1 MMAAKQ
7 NLLSGSPEVPVIKKE
22 ILSVQVYRILKDMI
36 ANHRFSPGSRLNVE
50 NLTKEL
56 GVSRTP
62 IWEAM
67 RRLEQEGLLETI
79 PNRGVF
85 MKEMTLP
92 MALKLYQVREVLEG
106 LAGRL
111 AAAQTDENKLRRME
125 ECLEELGQAVD
136 NLDSVAYSILDF
148 NFHALIYEACGNP
161 FLQEILESIKNKMR
175 PLVPMNRAIFSRG
188 YEEHKKIL
196 AALRTRDPE
205 MAEKV
210 MKEHNQGMQERIL
223 EVMQEKAGETRAEA
237 AEGAGPVVGGE

>member
-1 MMAAKQ
+1 M
-7 NLLSGSPEVPVIKKE
+7 PVIKKE
-22 ILSVQVYRILKDMI
+22 ILSVQVYRILKEMI

-50 NLTKEL
+50 NLAKEL

-92 MALKLYQVREVLEG
+92 MALQLYQVREVLEG
-106 LAGRL
+106 LAVKL
-111 AAAQTDENKLRRME
+111 AAAQIDETKLEQMKA
-125 ECLEELGQAVD
+125 CLEELGQAVD
-136 NLDSVAYSILDF
+136 SIDPVAYSMLDF

-161 FLQEILESIKNKMR
+161 FLQEILETIKNKMR
-175 PLVPMNRAIFSRG
+175 PLVPMNRAIFLRG
-188 YEEHKKIL
+188 YEEHRKIL
-196 AALRTRDPE
+196 LALRTRDPE

-210 MKEHNQGMQERIL
+210 IKEHNQGMQERIR
-223 EVMQEKAGETRAEA
+223 EVMQEKAWETKAETGEEA
-237 AEGAGPVVGGE
+237 SPMVSMK